1 MRDFNF
7 VSIKFQPLFT
17 LSFWKTVKIFFINAV
32 SEIFWPFFAKFFNV
46 LSVWFSL
53 YFFVLFSRMDLCLG
67 WLIFF
72 SISRMLNNEVY
83 SFLSFIFKFQKWRIS
98 LFYEVPYIASIFFT
112 FYFVSF
118 YCCPG
123 TYLYFGFIDFCGCWK
138 IFLDFHPENAFQFWN
153 WHIFLDFL
161 VNFCLFFLL
170 ISSYLDFS
178 AVFLSKI
185 S

>member
-1 MRDFNF
+1 
-7 VSIKFQPLFT
+7 
-17 LSFWKTVKIFFINAV
+17 
-32 SEIFWPFFAKFFNV
+32 
-46 LSVWFSL
+46 
-53 YFFVLFSRMDLCLG
+53 MDLCLG

-123 TYLYFGFIDFCGCWK
+123 LYFGFIDFCGCWK

-170 ISSYLDFS
+170 ISSFLDFS
-178 AVFLSKI
+178 AVFFVKNQLIWQLSLIIHLLNASFYPDVFLFYKI
-185 S
+185 VHMLVRFWYFFQTFMFCSNFGFDY